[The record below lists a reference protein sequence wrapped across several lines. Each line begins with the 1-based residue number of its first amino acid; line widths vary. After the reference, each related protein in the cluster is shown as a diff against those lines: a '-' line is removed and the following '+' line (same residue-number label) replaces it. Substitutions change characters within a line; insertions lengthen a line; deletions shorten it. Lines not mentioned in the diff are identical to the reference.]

1 MTGIAAMHSIDF
13 ARYFAEELKDLREME
28 QAGLVEVDAARI
40 RILPAGRLLVRVVAM
55 VFDRHL
61 RNSREEKRYSRVI

>member
-1 MTGIAAMHSIDF
+1 
-13 ARYFAEELKDLREME
+13 ME